1 MDSNS
6 AFDLLKEEMEN
17 EDVFVIFIFLD
28 YYKSK
33 RDTQSSYSN
42 GFNAT

>member
-17 EDVFVIFIFLD
+17 EDVLYFSIYLIRLL
-28 YYKSK
+28 
-33 RDTQSSYSN
+33 
-42 GFNAT
+42 